1 MINYPCG
8 WYDLKQLPKIKYI
21 CIIDLDGKDF
31 WVKRS
36 EYQQQNSVF
45 KTIFKLK

>member
-8 WYDLKQLPKIKYI
+8 WFDPKQLPKIKYI

-45 KTIFKLK
+45 KNIFKLK

>member
-1 MINYPCG
+1 MVNYPGG
-8 WYDLKQLPKIKYI
+8 WFDEKQLPKIEYI

-36 EYQQQNSVF
+36 EYQQLNSVA
-45 KTIFKLK
+45 KNIFKLK